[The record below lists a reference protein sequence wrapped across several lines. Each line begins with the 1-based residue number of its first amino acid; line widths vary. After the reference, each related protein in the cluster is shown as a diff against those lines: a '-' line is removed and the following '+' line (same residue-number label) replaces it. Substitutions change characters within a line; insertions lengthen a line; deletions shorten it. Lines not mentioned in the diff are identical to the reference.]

1 MSREKLHFQLSFS
14 KSSEAAIRNLY
25 KLTAEDELLMAVWV
39 SDDNNSIYDRHGFVI
54 TRDGLGWNYFAMAE
68 STQKDEAVKERVPR
82 KTEFLLKNNVRFLGT
97 DVGDTEA
104 TARDDGKCEL
114 QLRISGTL
122 FSFAFD
128 SGISQEKLV
137 LLERAIASNFADVF
151 VLDNYEKVDDSY
163 SFPLTLLA
171 IKDFFVN
178 LGARCQK
185 KLCELKCSFHQ
196 RKEARVSAKENSQ
209 KEDDAKSSVIK
220 SVNKIGSF
228 FRHIVD
234 LCTDLILMF
243 ALLIFVKPQLLMK
256 DFLNGVTASISGIN
270 FSFFYYNW
278 DLSIPQDIL
287 DKRNFI
293 FIVLTG
299 LFLILKIFISLTCRK
314 NRKSVTALL
323 LIMLI
328 ADFFL
333 MQEKFIIFAV
343 LLLLILLTMQFSM
356 GFSARVVRV
365 KAVFFV
371 LFTIVFYLVIHIV
384 LYDEFAEQVREVLN
398 IMKLPV
404 KWW

>member
-1 MSREKLHFQLSFS
+1 MSRPKLHFQLSFS
-14 KSSEAAIRNLY
+14 KSSEAVIRNLY
-25 KLTAEDELLMAVWV
+25 KLAAEDELLMAVWV

-54 TRDGLGWNYFAMAE
+54 TKEGSGWNYFAMAE
-68 STQKDEAVKERVPR
+68 SCQKDDSVKDRVPR
-82 KTEFLLKNNVRFLGT
+82 KFEFLLKKNVRFLGT
-97 DVGDTEA
+97 DARDTEA
-104 TARDDGKCEL
+104 AARDDGKREI

-122 FSFAFD
+122 FTFAFD
-128 SGISQEKLV
+128 SGIPQEKVV
-137 LLERAIASNFADVF
+137 LLERAIASNFADAF
-151 VLDNYEKVDDSY
+151 DANSYEKMDCSY

-178 LGARCQK
+178 IKDVCQK
-185 KLCELKCSFHQ
+185 KLCDLKLSLRK
-196 RKEARVSAKENSQ
+196 RKEEKLAAKENSRN
-209 KEDDAKSSVIK
+209 EADKSTVIK

-270 FSFFYYNW
+270 ISFFYYNW
-278 DLSIPQDIL
+278 DLSVPQNIL

-293 FIVLTG
+293 FIVLAG
-299 LFLILKIFISLTCRK
+299 LFLILKIFISLSCRK
-314 NRKSVTALL
+314 NRKAVTALL
-323 LIMLI
+323 FIMLV

-333 MQEKFIIFAV
+333 IHEKFIIFAV
-343 LLLLILLTMQFSM
+343 LLVLILLTMQFSM

-365 KAVFFV
+365 KTLFFL
-371 LFTIVFYLVIHIV
+371 LFSIVFYLVIHIL
-384 LYDEFAEQVREVLN
+384 LYDEFAEQIIEVLN

>member
-1 MSREKLHFQLSFS
+1 M
-14 KSSEAAIRNLY
+14 
-25 KLTAEDELLMAVWV
+25 
-39 SDDNNSIYDRHGFVI
+39 
-54 TRDGLGWNYFAMAE
+54 
-68 STQKDEAVKERVPR
+68 
-82 KTEFLLKNNVRFLGT
+82 KTF
-97 DVGDTEA
+97 
-104 TARDDGKCEL
+104 
-114 QLRISGTL
+114 
-122 FSFAFD
+122 
-128 SGISQEKLV
+128 
-137 LLERAIASNFADVF
+137 
-151 VLDNYEKVDDSY
+151 
-163 SFPLTLLA
+163 
-171 IKDFFVN
+171 
-178 LGARCQK
+178 
-185 KLCELKCSFHQ
+185 FHQ
-196 RKEARVSAKENSQ
+196 RKEAKSSEKESSR
-209 KEDDAKSSVIK
+209 KEDESKSSIIK
-220 SVNKIGSF
+220 LVNKIGRF

-323 LIMLI
+323 FIMLI

-356 GFSARVVRV
+356 GFSANMVRI
-365 KAVFFV
+365 KTVFFV
-371 LFTIVFYLVIHIV
+371 ILSIVFYLVIHIV
-384 LYDEFAEQVREVLN
+384 LYDEFSEQVREVFN

>member
-1 MSREKLHFQLSFS
+1 MAKQKLHFQLTFS
-14 KSSEAAIRNLY
+14 KSSEAIIKSLY
-25 KLTAEDELLMAVWV
+25 KLAPDDEILMAVWV

-68 STQKDEAVKERVPR
+68 SRQKDESAKERVPR
-82 KTEFLLKNNVRFLGT
+82 KSEFLVKQNVRFLGT
-97 DVGDTEA
+97 DARDTEA
-104 TARDDGKCEL
+104 ASRDDGKREI
-114 QLRISGTL
+114 QLRISETL
-122 FSFAFD
+122 FTFAFD
-128 SGISQEKLV
+128 SGISQEKLL
-137 LLERAIASNFADVF
+137 LLERAIASNFADAFDV
-151 VLDNYEKVDDSY
+151 NSYEKLDDSY

-178 LGARCQK
+178 IKNKCQK
-185 KLCELKCSFHQ
+185 KFCEMKTSFHQ
-196 RKEARVSAKENSQ
+196 RKEAKTSEKESSR
-209 KEDDAKSSVIK
+209 KEDESKSSVIK

-234 LCTDLILMF
+234 LCTDLMLMF

-270 FSFFYYNW
+270 FSFFYYSW
-278 DLSIPQDIL
+278 TPEVPQDIL

-293 FIVLTG
+293 FIVLAG
-299 LFLILKIFISLTCRK
+299 LFLILKIFISLSCRK
-314 NRKSVTALL
+314 NRKAVTALL
-323 LIMLI
+323 FIMLV
-328 ADFFL
+328 ANFFL
-333 MQEKFIIFAV
+333 IQEKFIIFAT

-371 LFTIVFYLVIHIV
+371 LFTIVFYLVIHIA
-384 LYDEFAEQVREVLN
+384 LYDEFAEQVREMLN

>member
-14 KSSEAAIRNLY
+14 KTSEAAIRNLY

-104 TARDDGKCEL
+104 TERDDGKYEL

-122 FSFAFD
+122 FTFAFD

-137 LLERAIASNFADVF
+137 LLERAIASNFADAF
-151 VLDNYEKVDDSY
+151 DANSYEKLDDSY

-178 LGARCQK
+178 IKNKCQK
-185 KLCELKCSFHQ
+185 KFCEMKTSFHQ
-196 RKEARVSAKENSQ
+196 RKESKTSEKESSR
-209 KEDDAKSSVIK
+209 KEDESKSSIIK
-220 SVNKIGSF
+220 LVNKIGRF

-323 LIMLI
+323 FIMLI

-356 GFSARVVRV
+356 GFSANMVRI
-365 KAVFFV
+365 KTVFFV
-371 LFTIVFYLVIHIV
+371 ILSIVFYLVIHIV
-384 LYDEFAEQVREVLN
+384 LYDEFLEQVREVLN

>member
-104 TARDDGKCEL
+104 TERDDGKYEL

-122 FSFAFD
+122 FTFAFD

-137 LLERAIASNFADVF
+137 LLERAIASNFADAF
-151 VLDNYEKVDDSY
+151 DANSYEKLDDSY

-178 LGARCQK
+178 IKNKCQK
-185 KLCELKCSFHQ
+185 KFCEMKTSFHQ
-196 RKEARVSAKENSQ
+196 RKESKTSEKESSR
-209 KEDDAKSSVIK
+209 KEDESKSSIIK
-220 SVNKIGSF
+220 LVNKIGRF

-323 LIMLI
+323 FIMLI

-356 GFSARVVRV
+356 GFSANMVRI
-365 KAVFFV
+365 KTVFFV
-371 LFTIVFYLVIHIV
+371 ILSIVFYLVIHIV
-384 LYDEFAEQVREVLN
+384 LYDEFLEQVREVLN

>member
-1 MSREKLHFQLSFS
+1 MAKQKLHFQLTFS
-14 KSSEAAIRNLY
+14 KSSEAIIKSLY
-25 KLTAEDELLMAVWV
+25 KLAPDDEILMAVWV

-68 STQKDEAVKERVPR
+68 SRQKDESAKERVPR
-82 KTEFLLKNNVRFLGT
+82 KSEFLVKQNVRFLGT
-97 DVGDTEA
+97 DARDTEA
-104 TARDDGKCEL
+104 ASRDDGKREI
-114 QLRISGTL
+114 QLRISETL
-122 FSFAFD
+122 FTFAFD
-128 SGISQEKLV
+128 SGISQEKLL
-137 LLERAIASNFADVF
+137 LLERAIASNFADAF
-151 VLDNYEKVDDSY
+151 DANSYEKLDDSY

-178 LGARCQK
+178 IKNKCQK
-185 KLCELKCSFHQ
+185 KFCEMKTSFHQ
-196 RKEARVSAKENSQ
+196 RKEAKTSEKESSR
-209 KEDDAKSSVIK
+209 KEDESKSSIIK
-220 SVNKIGSF
+220 LVNKIGRF

-234 LCTDLILMF
+234 LCTDLMLMF

-270 FSFFYYNW
+270 FSFFYYSW
-278 DLSIPQDIL
+278 TPEVPQDIL

-293 FIVLTG
+293 FIVLVG
-299 LFLILKIFISLTCRK
+299 LFLILKIFISLSCRK
-314 NRKSVTALL
+314 NRKAVTALL
-323 LIMLI
+323 FIMLT
-328 ADFFL
+328 ADFF
-333 MQEKFIIFAV
+333 MIQEKFIIFVA

-371 LFTIVFYLVIHIV
+371 LFTIVFYLVIHIA
-384 LYDEFAEQVREVLN
+384 LYDEFAEQVREMLN

>member
-1 MSREKLHFQLSFS
+1 MALSKLHFQLSFS
-14 KSSEAAIRNLY
+14 KSSETVIRNLY
-25 KLTAEDELLMAVWV
+25 KLAAEDELLMAVWV

-68 STQKDEAVKERVPR
+68 SCQKDDSVKDRVPR
-82 KTEFLLKNNVRFLGT
+82 KFEFLLKKNVRFLGT
-97 DVGDTEA
+97 DARDTEA
-104 TARDDGKCEL
+104 AARDDGKREI
-114 QLRISGTL
+114 QLRTSETL
-122 FSFAFD
+122 FTFAFD
-128 SGISQEKLV
+128 SGIPQEKVV
-137 LLERAIASNFADVF
+137 LLERAIASNFADAF
-151 VLDNYEKVDDSY
+151 DANSYEKMDCSY

-178 LGARCQK
+178 IKDVCQK
-185 KLCELKCSFHQ
+185 KLYDLKLSLRK
-196 RKEARVSAKENSQ
+196 RKEEKLAAKENSRN
-209 KEDDAKSSVIK
+209 EADKSTVIK

-270 FSFFYYNW
+270 ISFFYYNW
-278 DLSIPQDIL
+278 DLSVPQDIL

-293 FIVLTG
+293 FIVLAG
-299 LFLILKIFISLTCRK
+299 LFLILKIFISLSCRK
-314 NRKSVTALL
+314 NRKAVTALL
-323 LIMLI
+323 FIMLV

-333 MQEKFIIFAV
+333 IHEKFIIFAV

-365 KAVFFV
+365 KTLFFL
-371 LFTIVFYLVIHIV
+371 LFSIVFYLVIHIL
-384 LYDEFAEQVREVLN
+384 LYDEFAEQVIEVLN

>member
-1 MSREKLHFQLSFS
+1 MALSKLHFQLSFS
-14 KSSEAAIRNLY
+14 KSSLFVIHKLYNL
-25 KLTAEDELLMAVWV
+25 APEDEILMAVWF
-39 SDDNNSIYDRHGFVI
+39 SDSDNSIFDRRGFVI
-54 TRDGLGWNYFAMAE
+54 TKEGFGWNYIAMAE
-68 STQKDEAVKERVPR
+68 STQKDDAAKERVPR
-82 KTEFLLKNNVRFLGT
+82 KSEFLNKKKVRFLGT
-97 DVGDTEA
+97 DTRDTETA
-104 TARDDGKCEL
+104 ARDAGKREI
-114 QLRISGTL
+114 QLRTSETL
-122 FSFAFD
+122 FTFAFD
-128 SGISQEKLV
+128 SGIPQEKVV
-137 LLERAIASNFADVF
+137 LLERAIASNFADAF
-151 VLDNYEKVDDSY
+151 DANSYEKMDCSY

-178 LGARCQK
+178 IKDVCQK
-185 KLCELKCSFHQ
+185 KLCDLKLSLRK
-196 RKEARVSAKENSQ
+196 RKEEKLAARENSRN
-209 KEDDAKSSVIK
+209 EADKSTVIK

-270 FSFFYYNW
+270 ISFFYYNW
-278 DLSIPQDIL
+278 DLSVPQDIL

-293 FIVLTG
+293 FIVLAG
-299 LFLILKIFISLTCRK
+299 LFLILKIFISLSCRK
-314 NRKSVTALL
+314 NRKAVTALL
-323 LIMLI
+323 FIMLV

-333 MQEKFIIFAV
+333 IHEKFIIFAV

-365 KAVFFV
+365 KTLFFL
-371 LFTIVFYLVIHIV
+371 LFSIVFYLVIHIL
-384 LYDEFAEQVREVLN
+384 LYDEFAEQIIEVLN